1 MASTSVQGQVR
12 GITCAKVEAGE
23 GGPASKT
30 AAKLQPWNMSVVSP
44 GGLHMKYGIDFRY
57 LPKGA
62 SAPLDNSYP
71 VDVEVDE
78 SQFAL
83 IPALGDHVC
92 IPGDNPGMR
101 NVPLFGRVRSRLFHY
116 RLGYCYV
123 TIVVED
129 SEEEFSKIGKT

>member
-1 MASTSVQGQVR
+1 MDHYGGEELAVDMAGNAGRHPAVDISAFQEPAETATMGASSGGGRQV
-12 GITCAKVEAGE
+12 
-23 GGPASKT
+23 
-30 AAKLQPWNMSVVSP
+30 
-44 GGLHMKYGIDFRY
+44 KYGIDFRY
-57 LPKGA
+57 LGKGA
-62 SAPLDNSYP
+62 SIPSDNSYA

-83 IPALGDHVC
+83 IPEIGDHVC

-101 NVPLFGRVRSRLFHY
+101 NVPLSGRVRSRLFNY

-129 SEEEFSKIGKT
+129 SEEDWARLGGT

>member
-1 MASTSVQGQVR
+1 
-12 GITCAKVEAGE
+12 
-23 GGPASKT
+23 
-30 AAKLQPWNMSVVSP
+30 
-44 GGLHMKYGIDFRY
+44 MKYGIDYRFLEKDAATPRD
-57 LPKGA
+57 
-62 SAPLDNSYP
+62 SSYP

-83 IPALGDHVC
+83 IPAVGDHVC

-101 NVPLFGRVRSRLFHY
+101 NSPCAGRVRSRLFNY

-129 SEEEFSKIGKT
+129 TDEDWNKLGGT

>member
-1 MASTSVQGQVR
+1 
-12 GITCAKVEAGE
+12 
-23 GGPASKT
+23 
-30 AAKLQPWNMSVVSP
+30 
-44 GGLHMKYGIDFRY
+44 MKYGIDFRY

-101 NVPLFGRVRSRLFHY
+101 NVPLYGRVRSRLFHY

-123 TIVVED
+123 MIVVED